1 MVLWPSTQQILTFL
15 HIFDY
20 FGLKLTSIIYD
31 VIMTPMVFD
40 MICNISFGILI
51 KFPIRLDII
60 CWVKSY
66 FFAIKMTL
74 KAIFTQKNHLK
85 WQVSTWWR
93 HIRTFSS
100 IFLNDWRY
108 RKTKEICRIW
118 NWKSFNLSG
127 HSIGLSQDLACFFV
141 SHHVDVG
148 RTLFRGV
155 NGI

>member
-66 FFAIKMTL
+66 LFAIKMTL
-74 KAIFTQKNHLK
+74 KAIFTQKKSLK
-85 WQVSTWWR
+85 MTSVNLMTSYP
-93 HIRTFSS
+93 HVFVD
-100 IFLNDWRY
+100 IFWTVGDIEKLRRY
-108 RKTKEICRIW
+108 AAFEIERALIW
-118 NWKSFNLSG
+118 
-127 HSIGLSQDLACFFV
+127 V
-141 SHHVDVG
+141 VT
-148 RTLFRGV
+148 R
-155 NGI
+155 